1 MIMITSVDKK
11 DIFFKYS
18 EYILTSDKT
27 FRLKTEYLRHVQ
39 SYINSTSEYNKKTY
53 KEYINNHLSDRLYD
67 RYQKESILDFLS
79 FMGVGFRKKNIKK
92 EKPLEKLEVIS
103 EKNKLQI
110 NKYLDWLQT
119 ENDYS
124 DNTAKSYI
132 HTIKDFFKYS
142 NEFSLEQSKRY
153 VRSLEELKMK
163 PGTLNLRITG
173 LEKYS
178 EFIGKPIKMKRLKIP
193 RKLQAD
199 NIPTE
204 EEYARLLEYLK
215 TKNNQ
220 DHYYWIKVLATTG
233 ARASEFLQIKWEDIL
248 NGEVT
253 LKGKGSKFRRFF
265 FNKNLQNE
273 VRRYVSETERTG
285 HLAMG
290 KFGPITSRGL
300 YINMQEWGRKCGIDK
315 SKMHPHA
322 FRHFFA
328 KMYLKKNKDVVQ
340 LAELLGHGSIDTTRI
355 YLQKSYD
362 EQKREFNR
370 SVTW

>member
-1 MIMITSVDKK
+1 MDSLLNKNELY
-11 DIFFKYS
+11 FRYS
-18 EYILTSDKT
+18 EYILTSEKS
-27 FRLKTEYLRHVQ
+27 FRLKTEYLRNVQ
-39 SYINSTSEYNKKTY
+39 SYINSYSEYNKKTY
-53 KEYINNHLSDRLYD
+53 KEFINNHLTDRLYD
-67 RYQKESILDFLS
+67 RYQKEAILDFLA
-79 FMGVGFRKKNIKK
+79 FIGVGFRKKSIKK

-103 EKNKLQI
+103 EKNKQQI

-124 DNTAKSYI
+124 ENTNKTYT
-132 HTIKDFFKYS
+132 HTIRDFFKYS
-142 NEFSLEQSKRY
+142 NEFSLEQAKRY
-153 VRSLEELKMK
+153 IRSLEELNMK
-163 PGTLNLRITG
+163 PRTLNLRITG

-178 EFIGKPIKMKRLKIP
+178 EFLGKPIKMKRPKIP
-193 RKLQAD
+193 KQLQTD

-204 EEYARLLEYLK
+204 DEYNRLLDYLK
-215 TKNNQ
+215 TKKNQ
-220 DHYYWIKVLATTG
+220 DYYFWVKVLATTG
-233 ARASEFLQIKWEDIL
+233 ARASEFLQLKWEDII
-248 NGEVT
+248 NGEVS
-253 LKGKGSKFRRFF
+253 LKGKGCKYRRFF
-265 FNKNLQNE
+265 FKKNLQCE
-273 VRRYVSETERTG
+273 VKKYAIENKKTGLLANGRYG
-285 HLAMG
+285 L
-290 KFGPITSRGL
+290 ITSRGL
-300 YINMQEWGRKCGIDK
+300 YTNMQDWGERCKIDK

>member
-1 MIMITSVDKK
+1 MIASNAKE
-11 DIFFKYS
+11 DIFFQYS
-18 EYILTSDKT
+18 EYILTSGKS
-27 FRLKTEYLRHVQ
+27 FRLKTEFLRHVQ
-39 SYINSTSEYNKKTY
+39 SYINSTSEYNKRTY
-53 KEYINNHLSDRLYD
+53 KDFINSHLTDRLYD
-67 RYQKESILDFLS
+67 NHQKEAILDFLT
-79 FMGVGFRKKNIKK
+79 FIGVGFRKKSIKK
-92 EKPLEKLEVIS
+92 VKPLEKLETIND
-103 EKNKLQI
+103 KNKIQI

-132 HTIKDFFKYS
+132 YTIKDFFKYS

-153 VRSLEELKMK
+153 IRSLEEQKFNPK
-163 PGTLNLRITG
+163 TLCLRITG
-173 LEKYS
+173 LEKYA
-178 EFIGKPIKMKRLKIP
+178 EYLGKPIKMKRPKIP
-193 RKLQAD
+193 RKLQTD

-204 EEYARLLEYLK
+204 EEYTRLLEYLK
-215 TKNNQ
+215 TKKNQ
-220 DHYYWIKVLATTG
+220 DHYYWLKVLATTG
-233 ARASEFLQIKWEDIL
+233 ARASEFLQLQWEDIIS
-248 NGEVT
+248 GEVT
-253 LKGKGSKFRRFF
+253 LKGKGSKYRRFF
-265 FNKNLQNE
+265 FNKNLQSE
-273 VRRYVSETERTG
+273 VKKYISETGRTG
-285 HLAMG
+285 HLAIG
-290 KFGPITSRGL
+290 RFGPITSRGL